1 LHFFFCFYQTVQNR
15 NSPTPEVKS
24 TETSQNRSIPEGKEE
39 RWLKKAV
46 VSSSSSVG
54 AGGAGGGAGGGGA
67 EQGTVKGNE
76 VVP

>member
-1 LHFFFCFYQTVQNR
+1 
-15 NSPTPEVKS
+15 VKS

-54 AGGAGGGAGGGGA
+54 AGGGGAGA
-67 EQGTVKGNE
+67 EQGTAKGSE
-76 VVP
+76 VIP

>member
-1 LHFFFCFYQTVQNR
+1 M
-15 NSPTPEVKS
+15 KS

-54 AGGAGGGAGGGGA
+54 AGVGAGG
-67 EQGTVKGNE
+67 EQGAVKGSE
-76 VVP
+76 VIP